1 MNTRNLRSLLVTG
14 AAIAWAGTATATVL
28 DFEGFGAGQIIDNEY
43 DGVTI
48 SGVTN
53 LAASPD
59 VAIIFDTD
67 NIVNGIDADL
77 GAPFIGHVIELPGDN
92 QPIALT
98 SVETS
103 FEDFYPGN
111 VLILQENE
119 PCNQDFCDVPD
130 DAAAGGMF
138 TFEWDT
144 PVNLESIDFFDIER
158 HEAGAPIEAWRIAMF
173 NGNGEELAGN
183 WLVPETGGDNTWAR
197 LMLDAT
203 NVSRLEIT
211 LAGSGAIDNITFT
224 RVPLPGVAWLFFP
237 GLAMLGLKLRRR

>member
-1 MNTRNLRSLLVTG
+1 MNTRNMRSLLVAG
-14 AAIAWAGTATATVL
+14 MAIVWAGTAGAAVL
-28 DFEGFGAGQIIDNEY
+28 DFEGFAAGQIIDNEY

-48 SGVTN
+48 SAVTN

-77 GAPFIGHVIELPGDN
+77 GAPFITKVPPVLPQPDEVIKF
-92 QPIALT
+92 Q
-98 SVETS
+98 VEAYQ
-103 FEDFYPGN
+103 DFYPGN

-138 TFEWDT
+138 TFEWDS
-144 PVNLESIDFFDIER
+144 PVNLESIDFFDIESN
-158 HEAGAPIEAWRIAMF
+158 EAGAPIEAWRIAMYDDS
-173 NGNGEELAGN
+173 GEELAGN
-183 WLVPETGGDNTWAR
+183 WLVPDTGGDNTWAR